1 MPRRII
7 ALSCAALFALFTTG
21 CSGLRTIETDVRATV
36 PTNDAP
42 APSAAPMK
50 APTPLGPGA
59 RYRYERLPSQAEEPA
74 RAQAIEA
81 MADTA
86 LQAVGLV
93 RDDQQPR
100 YSVQVHTGTESF
112 YVDDWGRRYPG
123 VPPYS
128 PGFFS
133 EFGVFVGPGRV
144 GPGTRIGMGW
154 TSWPPTVRYAYAVS
168 LLLRDLET
176 QRIVYE
182 TRASH
187 EGPWGDRDKVLP
199 ALLKAALQDFPA
211 PHAGP
216 VTVQIPR

>member
-1 MPRRII
+1 
-7 ALSCAALFALFTTG
+7 
-21 CSGLRTIETDVRATV
+21 
-36 PTNDAP
+36 
-42 APSAAPMK
+42 
-50 APTPLGPGA
+50 
-59 RYRYERLPSQAEEPA
+59 
-74 RAQAIEA
+74 
-81 MADTA
+81 
-86 LQAVGLV
+86 
-93 RDDQQPR
+93 
-100 YSVQVHTGTESF
+100 VQVHAGTESF
-112 YVDDWGRRYPG
+112 YVDVWGRRYPG

-182 TRASH
+182 PRASH

-199 ALLKAALQDFPA
+199 TLLKAALQDFPA

-216 VTVQIPR
+216 VKIQIPR